1 MKNISMLQIKGSLVD
16 IALGWWYIVQERSEI
31 DYGIDTKVFRWIGAS
46 GTAKKKKYL
55 TMDDLE
61 SATRGRQKHYG
72 RVNP

>member
-1 MKNISMLQIKGSLVD
+1 
-16 IALGWWYIVQERSEI
+16 VQERSEI
-31 DYGIDTKVFRWIGAS
+31 DYGIETKVFRWIGAS
-46 GTAKKKKYL
+46 GTAKKKKNL

>member
-46 GTAKKKKYL
+46 GTAKKKNIWRWM
-55 TMDDLE
+55 T
-61 SATRGRQKHYG
+61 
-72 RVNP
+72 